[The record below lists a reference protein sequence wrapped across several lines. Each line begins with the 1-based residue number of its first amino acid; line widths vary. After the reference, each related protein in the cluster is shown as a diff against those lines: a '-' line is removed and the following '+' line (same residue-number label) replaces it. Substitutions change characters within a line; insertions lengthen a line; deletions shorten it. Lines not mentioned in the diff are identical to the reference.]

1 MKPALNVSAL
11 EKRTRFRVQIK
22 HAIAIGPGKA
32 DVLECITETGSI
44 AEAGRR
50 LGMSYQR
57 AWSLVD
63 AMNRDFLE
71 PLVNKQR
78 GGTAG
83 GGATLTPTGVR
94 VLKLYRTVEAKAQI
108 AVDKHLREL
117 VSLIR
122 EDTAEVPSVST
133 SRQGKSPRA
142 AR

>member
-1 MKPALNVSAL
+1 MKPVLNVSAL

-32 DVLECITETGSI
+32 DVLECIAETGSI
-44 AEAGRR
+44 AETGRR

-57 AWSLVD
+57 VWSLVE

-78 GGTAG
+78 GGAAG

-94 VLKLYRTVEAKAQI
+94 VLKLYRAVEAKAQT
-108 AVDKHLREL
+108 AVDKHLHEL
-117 VSLIR
+117 VALIR
-122 EDTAEVPSVST
+122 ADTADVRRVSP
-133 SRQGKSPRA
+133 SRQGKLPPATR
-142 AR
+142 